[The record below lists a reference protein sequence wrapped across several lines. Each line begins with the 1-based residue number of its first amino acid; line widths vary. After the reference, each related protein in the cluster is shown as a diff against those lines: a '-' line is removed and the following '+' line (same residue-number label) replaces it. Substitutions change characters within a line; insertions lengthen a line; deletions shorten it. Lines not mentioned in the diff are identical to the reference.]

1 MIGKGRETAFGQFGQ
16 RSVSREL
23 GIYWKTKSSPVAGA
37 MALAMAVRSSALKAR
52 LEQKAAG
59 RPHKMMRKL
68 YTRSPGRNRSDLGDV
83 PKNSHVR
90 LPSGCVIRE
99 PVCPVCP
106 GSPAV
111 FLNRPVRRRQAR

>member
-1 MIGKGRETAFGQFGQ
+1 MIGKGLRETAFGQFGQ
-16 RSVSREL
+16 RSVSRDT
-23 GIYWKTKSSPVAGA
+23 GKRSRRRSPVVAGA

-68 YTRSPGRNRSDLGDV
+68 YPDGTGAIGDV

-90 LPSGCVIRE
+90 LPSPCDPRARVPCVSRL
-99 PVCPVCP
+99 PR
-106 GSPAV
+106 G
-111 FLNRPVRRRQAR
+111 F